1 MPQIASVLKADFVT
15 YLPTVMDMLLKDAAK
30 SVDMKVVSAKEAE
43 LENQDEEEQKTAENQ
58 REIEQLRSKFFQAN
72 SESRK
77 LTESVSVL
85 EAKV

>member
-1 MPQIASVLKADFVT
+1 M
-15 YLPTVMDMLLKDAAK
+15 MLVA
-30 SVDMKVVSAKEAE
+30 
-43 LENQDEEEQKTAENQ
+43 EEQKTAENQ